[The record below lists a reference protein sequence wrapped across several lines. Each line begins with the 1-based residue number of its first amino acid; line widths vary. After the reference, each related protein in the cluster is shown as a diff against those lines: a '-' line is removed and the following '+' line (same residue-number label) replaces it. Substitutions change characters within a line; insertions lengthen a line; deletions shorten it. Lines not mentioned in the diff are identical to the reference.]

1 VCSLQCRNR
10 RRNDLSLVSRRIHER
25 FPLQRWLE
33 VLSFLLFALYPLYD
47 FDLRAT
53 HSRTLLPAA
62 LASVLFGFVL
72 VRARILNKKSRN
84 QKKPVTRHKPIAP
97 GVLAKDLKA
106 ITSVV
111 LRF

>member
-1 VCSLQCRNR
+1 MKEEGTSEV
-10 RRNDLSLVSRRIHER
+10 DSRYWNKIVDADA
-25 FPLQRWLE
+25 F
-33 VLSFLLFALYPLYD
+33 
-47 FDLRAT
+47 
-53 HSRTLLPAA
+53 
-62 LASVLFGFVL
+62 VLFGFVL